1 MLNCWTVR
9 LLTVDLLNCWTVELL
24 NCRTV
29 ELLNCWTVE
38 LLSWTV
44 ELLNCWTVELLNCWT
59 VHYKNYNEKNLVRRT
74 FSFHS
79 SLSNLKLK
87 ILISIKL
94 FRSNSKL
101 LDNSSFGN
109 LSKLDGGLQGG
120 QENQENSSLHIETIL
135 GIQSICWPFLISAGH
150 LLI

>member
-1 MLNCWTVR
+1 MR
-9 LLTVDLLNCWTVELL
+9 
-24 NCRTV
+24 RIQF
-29 ELLNCWTVE
+29 
-38 LLSWTV
+38 
-44 ELLNCWTVELLNCWT
+44 
-59 VHYKNYNEKNLVRRT
+59 RRT

-109 LSKLDGGLQGG
+109 LSKLNGGLQGEL
-120 QENQENSSLHIETIL
+120 ENQENSALHIETIL
-135 GIQSICWPFLISAGH
+135 GIKSICWPFIISAGY
-150 LLI
+150 LLIQHFFDNSELVLEFMMTRDSKKYQTLLSYFLRNSRKIKSALPPDKPSNDTNVNHSCHLFK